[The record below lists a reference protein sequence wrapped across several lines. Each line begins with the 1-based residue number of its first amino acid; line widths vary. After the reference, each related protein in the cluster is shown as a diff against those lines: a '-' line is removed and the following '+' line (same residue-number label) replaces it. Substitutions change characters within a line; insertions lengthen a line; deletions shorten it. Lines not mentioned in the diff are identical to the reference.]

1 MTLVSRHVR
10 QRLGWGR
17 PPGIAESNGPRP
29 RRSVPTAAPGAD
41 RCHRALIIS
50 GSVGAGHD
58 GAANELAQRLRR
70 AGVTTDVRDYLGA
83 LPGPCRIVLRDGYTT
98 SVRRVPAFFEWLFT
112 RIETNPVVRGLT
124 LAFCRIGNRRVR
136 RWVREHDYDVVVS
149 TYPLASQTLGT
160 LRGRRDITVPVVTY
174 LTDPAVHRTWV
185 HPAVDRHLT
194 VTAEAAS
201 QGEAEYGVAM
211 TVAGPLV
218 PGRFALALTDRDR
231 SQLRHQLGLPAG
243 RKVALLVTGS
253 LGLGDVEESVV
264 EVLAA
269 GLTPLALCGHNAA
282 LRRRLAAIP
291 GVVAIGWRDDMHA
304 LMNVAD
310 VLVHNAGGLSFTE
323 AMVAGLPAVS
333 YRCIPG
339 HGMANAASL
348 KRAGLAPWAKTR
360 EEFQAALV
368 TQADSPRRRPH
379 VQDPTEQV
387 LQLIDHRY
395 LQLVPAPDASLAST
409 ADPIATAA
417 PRRRS
422 MA

>member
-1 MTLVSRHVR
+1 MTPASRHIR
-10 QRLGWGR
+10 RRLHWDR
-17 PPGIAESNGPRP
+17 PPIPAEPNGHRP
-29 RRSVPTAAPGAD
+29 RRSVPRSPDTE

-58 GAANELAQRLRR
+58 GAANELARRLRK
-70 AGVTTDVRDYLGA
+70 AGVTTDVRDYLRA
-83 LPGPCRIVLRDGYTT
+83 LPRPCRIVLRDGYTT

-194 VTAEAAS
+194 VTAEAAF
-201 QGEAEYGVAM
+201 QGEADYGVAM

-218 PGRFALALTDRDR
+218 PGRFTLAMTDRDR
-231 SQLRHQLGLPAG
+231 SQLRRQLELPEG

-253 LGLGDVEESVV
+253 LGLGDVEDSVID
-264 EVLAA
+264 VLAA

-339 HGMANAASL
+339 HGLANAASL
-348 KRAGLAPWAKTR
+348 ERAGLAPWARTR
-360 EEFQAALV
+360 EEFAAALV
-368 TQADSPRRRPH
+368 AQASRPRTKPH
-379 VQDPTEQV
+379 VQDPTEAV

-395 LQLVPAPDASLAST
+395 LQLVPAADAGLAST
-409 ADPIATAA
+409 ADLVAEAA